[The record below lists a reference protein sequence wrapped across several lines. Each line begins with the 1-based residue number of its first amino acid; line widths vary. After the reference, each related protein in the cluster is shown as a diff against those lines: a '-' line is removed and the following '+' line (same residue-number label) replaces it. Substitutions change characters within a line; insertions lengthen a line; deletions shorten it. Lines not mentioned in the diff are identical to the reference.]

1 MKKTNKV
8 KMGPLGTPL
17 GNPLGYFNSLKGKRS
32 VEPKQ
37 TLRKAQNGDFVKDN
51 ILKGVFPNSPTKFSS
66 GDIKTMD
73 AMYPSTKIIPLSEK
87 RGPRIN
93 SPVNFGNRLSN
104 ADAIDD
110 ERFNRKMEEEHLRK
124 MYEQKKLNSNGSYF
138 DESNIP
144 NIESDNQESI
154 DNNIRMN
161 SIKRGIAPDYKK
173 GGATKAKPKQ
183 TLRKAQKGGYT
194 VTNKD
199 GSPVIIS
206 EDYRPPSVPSYPDFK
221 KLKKTNPSDVA
232 FMQLAKNPEEFNPK
246 DVKKYGPKKPSKR
259 MIKKMN
265 KESEST
271 PMQTT
276 PYKKGGFVKS
286 KKK

>member
-17 GNPLGYFNSLKGKRS
+17 GNPLGYFNSQKAKRS

-37 TLRKAQNGDFVKDN
+37 TLRKAQDGDFVKDN

-87 RGPRIN
+87 RGPLMN

-104 ADAIDD
+104 VDAIED
-110 ERFNRKMEEEHLRK
+110 ERFARKMEEEHLRK
-124 MYEQKKLNSNGSYF
+124 MYEQKKLNSNEGYF
-138 DESNIP
+138 DESNISD
-144 NIESDNQESI
+144 IESDNQESI

-161 SIKRGIAPDYKK
+161 SIKNGIAPDYKK
-173 GGATKAKPKQ
+173 GGTHKMPNGKVM
-183 TLRKAQKGGYT
+183 L
-194 VTNKD
+194 N
-199 GSPVIIS
+199 
-206 EDYRPPSVPSYPDFK
+206 
-221 KLKKTNPSDVA
+221 
-232 FMQLAKNPEEFNPK
+232 
-246 DVKKYGPKKPSKR
+246 SK
-259 MIKKMN
+259 M
-265 KESEST
+265 
-271 PMQTT
+271 
-276 PYKKGGFVKS
+276 KKGGVIKR

>member
-17 GNPLGYFNSLKGKRS
+17 GNPLKFFREGGAKKS

-37 TLRKAQNGDFVKDN
+37 TLRKAGNGDIVKNN
-51 ILKGVFPNSPTKFSS
+51 ILKGTFGNISPKFSS

-73 AMYPSTKIIPLSEK
+73 AMYPSTKIIPLSEGK
-87 RGPRIN
+87 GPLMN

-104 ADAIDD
+104 VDAIED
-110 ERFNRKMEEEHLRK
+110 ERFARKMEEEHLRK
-124 MYEQKKLNSNGSYF
+124 MYDQKKLNSDGSYF
-138 DESNIP
+138 DEFNIP

-173 GGATKAKPKQ
+173 GGTHKMPNGKVM
-183 TLRKAQKGGYT
+183 L
-194 VTNKD
+194 N
-199 GSPVIIS
+199 
-206 EDYRPPSVPSYPDFK
+206 
-221 KLKKTNPSDVA
+221 
-232 FMQLAKNPEEFNPK
+232 
-246 DVKKYGPKKPSKR
+246 SK
-259 MIKKMN
+259 M
-265 KESEST
+265 
-271 PMQTT
+271 
-276 PYKKGGFVKS
+276 KKGGSVKS